1 MRFINKFLDFISFY
15 TQTQHSTGAIS
26 STCWSVEDGS
36 FVTTTSVNTELI
48 DVHFLNLFSYLKFQH
63 IFIKLSYLYLTAFC
77 RLYAFFKLG
86 LITLNIYRNWKN
98 VFLTLTITKYC
109 FKIYLYANF

>member
-26 STCWSVEDGS
+26 STCWSVVDGS

-48 DVHFLNLFSYLKFQH
+48 DVRFLNIFSYLKFQH
-63 IFIKLSYLYLTAFC
+63 IFIKLFYLYLHGILPSIC
-77 RLYAFFKLG
+77 FF
-86 LITLNIYRNWKN
+86 
-98 VFLTLTITKYC
+98 
-109 FKIYLYANF
+109 